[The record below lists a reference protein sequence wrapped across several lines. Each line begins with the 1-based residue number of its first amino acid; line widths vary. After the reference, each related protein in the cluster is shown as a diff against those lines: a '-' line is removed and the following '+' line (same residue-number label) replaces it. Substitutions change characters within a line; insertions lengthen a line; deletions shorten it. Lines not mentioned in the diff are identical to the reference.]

1 LIDWLIERRKVLPP
15 STLGTRH
22 KNDNKFFQI
31 GSALKKRNPKQQK
44 NKMTLIDTENTQ
56 NAKPKQTNTK
66 IAYLLT
72 YLFIFPISVLYNVDA
87 NGYTDERNLESQ
99 MRPAAAVG
107 TALGLL
113 AIMQ

>member
-1 LIDWLIERRKVLPP
+1 MLNL
-15 STLGTRH
+15 S
-22 KNDNKFFQI
+22 
-31 GSALKKRNPKQQK
+31 
-44 NKMTLIDTENTQ
+44 
-56 NAKPKQTNTK
+56 KQTQK

-87 NGYTDERNLESQ
+87 NGYTEERNLESQ